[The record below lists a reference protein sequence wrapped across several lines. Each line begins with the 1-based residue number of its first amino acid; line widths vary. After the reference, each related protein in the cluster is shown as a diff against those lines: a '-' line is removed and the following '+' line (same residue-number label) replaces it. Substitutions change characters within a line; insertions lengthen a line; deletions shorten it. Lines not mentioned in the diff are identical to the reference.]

1 MRQNLYQACISAT
14 EQSITSRA
22 ATYNRAIV
30 TARYPLYGGRR
41 NSMKTSIIH
50 KYIIFLISRSAR
62 KIVRF
67 VVCNPTAVNSLR
79 IGRRLGEYA
88 LSACTMRAPI
98 RGDNDHKPK
107 AFPCWHTE
115 SAVPSTAVQILE
127 TTESALSIHLRPMI
141 NKNFSNRGMYVS
153 RAGFPCAHAT
163 AFSAH
168 SRASAFLPV

>member
-115 SAVPSTAVQILE
+115 SAVPSTAVQIHE
-127 TTESALSIHLRPMI
+127 TTESAFVNSPETYDKQKLFKSWDVR
-141 NKNFSNRGMYVS
+141 F
-153 RAGFPCAHAT
+153 
-163 AFSAH
+163 
-168 SRASAFLPV
+168 

>member
-1 MRQNLYQACISAT
+1 LTCRSYFPSDTAEAEIKGRQYFRTLGNHEAMRQNLYQACISAT

-79 IGRRLGEYA
+79 IGRRLGD
-88 LSACTMRAPI
+88 MRCPLVQCERPSEGTTI
-98 RGDNDHKPK
+98 ISQKP
-107 AFPCWHTE
+107 F
-115 SAVPSTAVQILE
+115 
-127 TTESALSIHLRPMI
+127 
-141 NKNFSNRGMYVS
+141 
-153 RAGFPCAHAT
+153 RAGIQNRL
-163 AFSAH
+163 SL
-168 SRASAFLPV
+168 LPQFRYTRPPSLHCQFT